1 MGAPSSERMGIVKAL
16 IETAPDGAVRQLD
29 AALKSDSGG
38 SLAAVRAMVEDEVRD
53 RRVRDAVFAPLLP
66 LFTSRTDGFE
76 QVVFPAAVLPRVW
89 RALKQTQPKLIALAL
104 ANLGVPE
111 TSYNAFPAFE
121 QLCSEAAAALH
132 NGDPAFAPVT
142 QLLEETRPGLALQF
156 AGYLAITPLARRATA
171 KLPAWIR
178 NMNGDHT
185 AAVRLIFK
193 DAVAISDDATPN
205 LIEILLGQLSEP
217 WTVLRIMA
225 AVMNHAGDRYVSS
238 SEMAGFCERI
248 LANIDRQVNL
258 VRQFDYDGGPDAAVK
273 AAKAVQLAVIQIAE
287 FENALDLDKE
297 GAWGQRIGRQKG
309 AVASLTEG
317 YLKKCSK
324 VVSDALPMQ
333 PVRVGG
339 STVRSEPRLDA
350 PPEPRAVNR
359 AMASLTFFDSV
370 RVSAAQGGY
379 GTVRGKVCE
388 DITHGL
394 DGYLEEL
401 LAMLHGGEIHNIDIA
416 HAYLEVLAGFM
427 GLVQG
432 EKAAQIVRR
441 RAAAV

>member
-1 MGAPSSERMGIVKAL
+1 MGIVKAL

-29 AALKSDSGG
+29 AALQGDSGAA
-38 SLAAVRAMVEDEVRD
+38 LAAVRAMVEDEIRD

-66 LFTSRTDGFE
+66 LCAPRADGFE
-76 QVVFPAAVLPRVW
+76 QIVFPAAVLPRIW
-89 RALKQTQPKLIALAL
+89 RALKQTQPKQIALAQ
-104 ANLGVPE
+104 ANLSAHE
-111 TSYNAFPAFE
+111 TPRGASPAYE
-121 QLCSEAAAALH
+121 QLCREAAAALQ
-132 NGDPAFAPVT
+132 NGDPAFASVA

-156 AGYLAITPLARRATA
+156 ADYLAITPLARRATA

-185 AAVRLIFK
+185 AAVRLMFK
-193 DAVAISDDATPN
+193 DVVAIADDATPN

-217 WTVLRIMA
+217 WTVLRVMA

-258 VRQFDYDGGPDAAVK
+258 VRLFDYDGGPDAAVK
-273 AAKAVQLAVIQIAE
+273 AATAVQLAVIQIAE

-297 GAWGQRIGRQKG
+297 GAWGQRISRQKG

-324 VVSDALPMQ
+324 MVSDTLPMQ

-339 STVRSEPRLDA
+339 STVRSEPRLDS
-350 PPEPRAVNR
+350 PPEPRAVHK
-359 AMASLTFFDSV
+359 AMASLTFFDRV

-388 DITHGL
+388 DVTHGL
-394 DGYLEEL
+394 DSYLEEL
-401 LAMLHGGEIHNIDIA
+401 LAMLHGGEIQNIDVA
-416 HAYLEVLAGFM
+416 RAYLEVLAGFM

-441 RAAAV
+441 RAAAA